1 MNETCNC
8 VDRRTNGKER
18 TKKMIKVILWDVDGT
33 LLDFK
38 KSEYAAIKKCFEIF
52 GLGECSDEMIARYSV
67 INRGYWE
74 KLERGEITKQE
85 VLENRFMD
93 FFEKENIQTDCAE
106 GFNKEYQMQL
116 GETVCFC
123 DNSYELLKSLKGRV
137 KQYAV
142 TNGTKQAQDR
152 KLSKS
157 GLIDIFD
164 GVFISEEVGCEKPGI
179 EFFEHVWEQIGLYEK
194 EEVMI
199 VGDSLTSDIQG
210 GNNAGI
216 VCCWYNPEGMK
227 NETDLRID
235 YEIDDL
241 QKILEFVTG

>member
-1 MNETCNC
+1 
-8 VDRRTNGKER
+8 
-18 TKKMIKVILWDVDGT
+18 MIKVILWDVDGT

-38 KSEYAAIKKCFEIF
+38 KAEYAAIKKCFEIF
-52 GLGECSDEMIARYSV
+52 QLGVCTDEMVQRYSA
-67 INRGYWE
+67 INKVYWE

-85 VLENRFMD
+85 VLVNRFID
-93 FFEKENIQTDCAE
+93 FFREENINKNCAVE
-106 GFNKEYQMQL
+106 FNMEYQVQL
-116 GETVCFC
+116 GETICFC
-123 DNSYELLKSLKGRV
+123 DNSYELMESLRGRI

-142 TNGTKQAQDR
+142 TNGTKRAQDR
-152 KLSKS
+152 KLQKS

-179 EFFEHVWEQIGLYEK
+179 AFFEHIWETIGTYKKNEI
-194 EEVMI
+194 MI

-216 VCCWYNPEGMK
+216 ICCWYNPKGVK
-227 NETDLRID
+227 NSTNLRID

-241 QKILEFVTG
+241 QKITEILDNK

>member
-1 MNETCNC
+1 
-8 VDRRTNGKER
+8 
-18 TKKMIKVILWDVDGT
+18 MIKVILWDVDGT

-52 GLGECSDEMIARYSV
+52 NLGECNDEMIARYSV
-67 INRGYWE
+67 INKGYWE

-85 VLENRFMD
+85 VLVNRFAD
-93 FFEKENIQTDCAE
+93 FFEKENIKTDCAAE
-106 GFNKEYQMQL
+106 FNAEYQKWL

-123 DNSYELLKSLKGRV
+123 DNSFELLKSLKGKV

-142 TNGTKQAQDR
+142 TNGTKAAQDR
-152 KLSKS
+152 KLQKS

-164 GVFISEEVGCEKPGI
+164 DVFISEVVGIEKPGI
-179 EFFEHVWEQIGLYEK
+179 QFFEHVWEKIGFYEK
-194 EEVMI
+194 NEVMI

-216 VCCWYNPEGMK
+216 ICCWYNPKTMK
-227 NETDLRID
+227 NDTALKID

-241 QKILEFVTG
+241 QKIIEILK